1 MAESSEAIEEYGVEL
16 TPWSQIKN
24 AHAVVLA
31 VAHQHYKKLSATE
44 LGTIMAE
51 NATIIDVKSMLDRSL
66 FEEKNIDIWR
76 L

>member
-1 MAESSEAIEEYGVEL
+1 MG
-16 TPWSQIKN
+16 
-24 AHAVVLA
+24 HAVVLA
-31 VAHQHYKKLSATE
+31 VAHQHYKKLSASE
-44 LGTIMAE
+44 LGAIMAE